1 MILNTHDKKK
11 EKEVVFKRSQNFNLK
26 YLYSSQVFLKL
37 FSKRYYIYSDNWQK
51 ELRTKLIENCDDVVQ
66 EWLDAKSLKETF
78 WEYWKL
84 CVKCVLRLKIYKGIK
99 NVEKVF
105 VTCSIMGWEILIKGS
120 FERKQ
125 SLIQLIVT

>member
-1 MILNTHDKKK
+1 M
-11 EKEVVFKRSQNFNLK
+11 
-26 YLYSSQVFLKL
+26 
-37 FSKRYYIYSDNWQK
+37 
-51 ELRTKLIENCDDVVQ
+51 RTKLIENCDDVVQ
-66 EWLDAKSLKETF
+66 EWFDAKSLKETF

-84 CVKCVLRLKIYKGIK
+84 CVNCVLRLKIYKGIK

-125 SLIQLIVT
+125 RLIQLIVT

>member
-1 MILNTHDKKK
+1 M
-11 EKEVVFKRSQNFNLK
+11 FLK
-26 YLYSSQVFLKL
+26 DLKISTWNMYIYLSQVFLKL
-37 FSKRYYIYSDNWQK
+37 FYTRYNIYSDNWQK

-66 EWLDAKSLKETF
+66 EWFDAKSLKETF

-84 CVKCVLRLKIYKGIK
+84 CVNCVLRLKIYKGIK

-105 VTCSIMGWEILIKGS
+105 VTCSILMILGWEILIKGS

-125 SLIQLIVT
+125 RLMQLIVT